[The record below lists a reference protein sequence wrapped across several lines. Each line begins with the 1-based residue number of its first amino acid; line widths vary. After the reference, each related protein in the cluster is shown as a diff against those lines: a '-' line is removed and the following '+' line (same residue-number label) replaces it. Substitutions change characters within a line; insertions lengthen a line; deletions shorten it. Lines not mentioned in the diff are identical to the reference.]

1 MRNTKW
7 IYKESNGN
15 FEKNR
20 FYSKDLLTILE
31 NRGIKTENEIEKFLD
46 GDIEDLRNPF
56 DLTDMEKA
64 IDIIFSYKKQNKKIW
79 IYGDYDVDGIT
90 STSLLYRAF
99 HEIGIDCE
107 YYIPLRDEGYGL
119 NKDAIEKIKELG
131 GELILTVDCGIS
143 SIDEVDF
150 ANSIGVEMIITDH
163 HEINSDLPKAS
174 AVINVKRDDNIY
186 DFKGISGV
194 GTAFMLV
201 LAIYRKLGIEEK
213 AYKYLDIVAIGTV
226 ADLVPLVED
235 NRIIVKKG
243 LEQLRKTR
251 WNGLSI
257 LLRKLY
263 ENYREKKYDT
273 YDIGFIIAP
282 IFNAAGRLEDAKKSV
297 ELLISEDNKACDI
310 ISYELIK
317 QNDER
322 KDIQSKILDF
332 AVEEIEDNHLDR
344 KGIIIV
350 AREKLHSGVIGI
362 VASKIV
368 DKYYKPT
375 IVIDIKEDEGVGV
388 ASCRSIE
395 GFNIIEA
402 LNSVRDV
409 FVKYGGHS
417 GAAGFTIEI
426 DKISELKERLEK
438 YVNERLDE
446 DNFLKPIKIDKDLR
460 VEKISY
466 GFLDEISKIEP
477 FGFGNSTPVFSLKNC
492 TFTNLRKIGKDQT
505 HLMMNIIKNGVEI
518 KNCVWWNSA
527 DLFNEIN
534 GASVVDIA
542 FKLKMEI
549 FRDKYQYKIFI
560 EDIKFSE
567 TYDDK
572 IKNQVLEDM
581 DMYDTVYPI
590 KTVFYTRKRI
600 KEKLSFA
607 YYEDKIYVKESKQI
621 IGELDST
628 TSYLLSN
635 LKDRFGYKFLC
646 EVTEIEETD
655 ENFNIYIDI
664 FRDYSF
670 ESFKIREGE
679 IFKEIKE
686 NLIGN
691 FEYNNYQ
698 KKILASIF
706 REKKNVL
713 TLYKENRG
721 VGTIIKTIGL
731 YYKTIGKKALL
742 ITDKKL
748 AKDYIEKFI
757 EVSKE
762 HKSGYDFYIY
772 LDRLDKNL
780 PKNYLIF
787 IDEDKK
793 IDNIKV
799 EKTVTDTFEIPKNI
813 KIIESLEEVEDFKNF
828 WSRKISIAKREYLKN
843 NLKEKG
849 IIFATKDIL
858 EIL

>member
-7 IYKESNGN
+7 IYKENSKN

-119 NKDAIEKIKELG
+119 NKDAIQKIKELG

-201 LAIYRKLGIEEK
+201 LAIYRKLEIEEK

-477 FGFGNSTPVFSLKNC
+477 FGFGNSTHYF
-492 TFTNLRKIGKDQT
+492 
-505 HLMMNIIKNGVEI
+505 
-518 KNCVWWNSA
+518 
-527 DLFNEIN
+527 
-534 GASVVDIA
+534 
-542 FKLKMEI
+542 
-549 FRDKYQYKIFI
+549 
-560 EDIKFSE
+560 
-567 TYDDK
+567 
-572 IKNQVLEDM
+572 
-581 DMYDTVYPI
+581 
-590 KTVFYTRKRI
+590 
-600 KEKLSFA
+600 
-607 YYEDKIYVKESKQI
+607 
-621 IGELDST
+621 
-628 TSYLLSN
+628 
-635 LKDRFGYKFLC
+635 
-646 EVTEIEETD
+646 
-655 ENFNIYIDI
+655 
-664 FRDYSF
+664 
-670 ESFKIREGE
+670 
-679 IFKEIKE
+679 
-686 NLIGN
+686 
-691 FEYNNYQ
+691 
-698 KKILASIF
+698 
-706 REKKNVL
+706 
-713 TLYKENRG
+713 
-721 VGTIIKTIGL
+721 
-731 YYKTIGKKALL
+731 LL
-742 ITDKKL
+742 IKK
-748 AKDYIEKFI
+748 Y
-757 EVSKE
+757 
-762 HKSGYDFYIY
+762 YIY
-772 LDRLDKNL
+772 K
-780 PKNYLIF
+780 
-787 IDEDKK
+787 
-793 IDNIKV
+793 
-799 EKTVTDTFEIPKNI
+799 
-813 KIIESLEEVEDFKNF
+813 S
-828 WSRKISIAKREYLKN
+828 
-843 NLKEKG
+843 
-849 IIFATKDIL
+849 
-858 EIL
+858 

>member
-31 NRGIKTENEIEKFLD
+31 NRGIKTETEIEKFLD
-46 GDIEDLRNPF
+46 GNIEDLRNPF

-64 IDIIFSYKKQNKKIW
+64 IDIVFSYKKQNKKIW

-186 DFKGISGV
+186 DFKGISGG

-201 LAIYRKLGIEEK
+201 LAIYRKLEIEEK

-477 FGFGNSTPVFSLKNC
+477 FGFGNSTPVFSLRNC

-742 ITDKKL
+742 ITDKTL
-748 AKDYIEKFI
+748 NRDYIEKFI
-757 EVSKE
+757 EISKE

-813 KIIESLEEVEDFKNF
+813 KIIENLEEVEDFKNF

-843 NLKEKG
+843 NLKEKE

>member
-64 IDIIFSYKKQNKKIW
+64 IDIVFSYKKQNKKIW

-163 HEINSDLPKAS
+163 HEINNDLPKAS

-477 FGFGNSTPVFSLKNC
+477 FGFENSTPVFSLRNC

-567 TYDDK
+567 TYEDK

-762 HKSGYDFYIY
+762 YKSGYDFYIY
-772 LDRLDKNL
+772 LDRVDKNL

-799 EKTVTDTFEIPKNI
+799 EKTITDTFEIPKNI
-813 KIIESLEEVEDFKNF
+813 KIIENLEEVEDFKNF

>member
-7 IYKESNGN
+7 IYKEIGESFKEN
-15 FEKNR
+15 K
-20 FYSKDLLTILE
+20 FYSKDLLKILE
-31 NRGIKTENEIEKFLD
+31 NRDIKSEDEIKKFLD
-46 GDIEDLRNPF
+46 GNIEDLRNPF

-119 NKDAIEKIKELG
+119 NKEAISKIKDLG

-143 SIDEVDF
+143 SIEEVDF
-150 ANSIGVEMIITDH
+150 ATSIGIEMIITDH
-163 HEINSDLPKAS
+163 HEINNDLPKAS
-174 AVINVKRDDNIY
+174 AVINVKRNDNIY

-194 GTAFMLV
+194 GTAFMLL
-201 LAIYRKLGIEEK
+201 LAIYKKLGIEKK

-226 ADLVPLVED
+226 ADLVPLIED

-251 WNGLSI
+251 WNGLNI

-263 ENYREKKYDT
+263 ENYKEKKYDT

-297 ELLISEDNKACDI
+297 ELLISEDNKTCDI

-317 QNDER
+317 QNDDR
-322 KDIQSKILDF
+322 KDIQAKILDF
-332 AVEEIEDNHLDR
+332 AVEQIETNRLDR

-362 VASKIV
+362 VASKLV

-375 IVIDIKEDEGVGV
+375 IVIDIKEDEGIGV

-402 LNSVRDV
+402 LNSVKDV

-426 DKISELKERLEK
+426 SKIEELKERLEK
-438 YVNERLDE
+438 YVNQKLNEE
-446 DNFLKPIKIDKDLR
+446 DYLKPIKIDKELR
-460 VEKISY
+460 IEKISY

-492 TFTNLRKIGKDQT
+492 KFINLRKIGKDQT
-505 HLMMNIIKNGVEI
+505 HLMLNIIKNGVEI
-518 KNCVWWNSA
+518 KNCVWWNGA

-534 GASVVDIA
+534 SMSLIDIA
-542 FKLKMEI
+542 FKLKMEV

-560 EDIKFSE
+560 EDIKQSKNFE
-567 TYDDK
+567 
-572 IKNQVLEDM
+572 IKEKNEILEEM
-581 DMYDTVYPI
+581 DIYDTIYPI
-590 KTVFYTRKRI
+590 KTVFYTRKKI
-600 KEKLSFA
+600 KEKLSLTF
-607 YYEDKIYVKESKQI
+607 YEDKVYVKESKQI
-621 IGELDST
+621 VGEIDDT
-628 TSYLLSN
+628 TSYLLYN
-635 LKDRFGYKFLC
+635 LKNKFGYKFLC
-646 EVTEIEETD
+646 EIRDIKETD

-670 ESFKIREGE
+670 ESYKLKEGE

-691 FEYNNYQ
+691 FEYNSFQ

-706 REKKNVL
+706 KEKKNVL
-713 TLYKENRG
+713 GLYKENRG
-721 VGTIIKTIGL
+721 IGVIIKTIGL
-731 YYKTIGKKALL
+731 FYKTIEKKVLL
-742 ITDKKL
+742 ITDKIE
-748 AKDYIEKFI
+748 DRDIIEKFI
-757 EVSKE
+757 EISSIYKE
-762 HKSGYDFYIY
+762 GYDFYIY
-772 LDRLDKNL
+772 LDKVDKIL
-780 PKNYLIF
+780 PKNHIILIP
-787 IDEDKK
+787 EDKK
-793 IDNIKV
+793 ENIKLDKMV
-799 EKTVTDTFEIPKNI
+799 MDIFDIPENI
-813 KIIESLEEVEDFKNF
+813 KIVKSLDEVENFECF
-828 WSRKISIAKREYLKN
+828 WSRKISIQKREKVKN
-843 NLKEKG
+843 LLKEKRA
-849 IIFATKDIL
+849 IFATKDIF

>member
-56 DLTDMEKA
+56 HLTDMEKA

-477 FGFGNSTPVFSLKNC
+477 FGFENSTPVFSLRNC

-607 YYEDKIYVKESKQI
+607 HYEDKIYVKESKQI

-762 HKSGYDFYIY
+762 YKSGYDFYIY
-772 LDRLDKNL
+772 LDRVDKNL

-799 EKTVTDTFEIPKNI
+799 EKTVTDTFEVPKNI
-813 KIIESLEEVEDFKNF
+813 KIVESLEEVEDFKNF

>member
-1 MRNTKW
+1 
-7 IYKESNGN
+7 
-15 FEKNR
+15 
-20 FYSKDLLTILE
+20 
-31 NRGIKTENEIEKFLD
+31 
-46 GDIEDLRNPF
+46 
-56 DLTDMEKA
+56 MEKA
-64 IDIIFSYKKQNKKIW
+64 IDIVFSYKKQNKKIW

-119 NKDAIEKIKELG
+119 NKDAIQKIKELG

-150 ANSIGVEMIITDH
+150 TNSIGVEMIITDH

-201 LAIYRKLGIEEK
+201 LAIYRKLEIEEK

-477 FGFGNSTPVFSLKNC
+477 FGFENSTPVFSLRNC

-567 TYDDK
+567 TYEDK

-686 NLIGN
+686 NLIGS

-762 HKSGYDFYIY
+762 YKSGYDFYIY